1 MRRLALFAILL
12 VSVSAPA
19 LAHEQA
25 GLAQGFA
32 TGFLH
37 PLSGPDHVLA
47 MVAVGMWGAQL
58 GLPALWVLPVT
69 FPMMMAVGGFLGLVG
84 IPLPGVEV
92 GVALSALALG
102 ALVAGAVRP
111 PLWAAML
118 LVGAFAIFH
127 GHAHG
132 TELPPGQ
139 SGLTYSLGFVVA
151 TGGLH
156 AVGIAIGLVHRWPW
170 GRIALRGAGVLVAL
184 GGLFY
189 LWKAFA

>member
-1 MRRLALFAILL
+1 MRRLALLAIL
-12 VSVSAPA
+12 VSAPA

-37 PLSGPDHVLA
+37 PLSGPDHILA
-47 MVAVGMWGAQL
+47 MVAVGLWGAQL
-58 GLPALWVLPVT
+58 GRPAIWVLPVT

-84 IPLPGVEV
+84 APLPGVEV
-92 GVALSALALG
+92 GIALSALALG
-102 ALVAGAVRP
+102 AMVAGAVRP

-139 SGLTYSLGFVVA
+139 SGLTYSIGFVVA

-170 GRIALRGAGVLVAL
+170 GRIALRGAGGLVAL
-184 GGLFY
+184 AGLFF
-189 LWKAFA
+189 LWGAFA

>member
-1 MRRLALFAILL
+1 MRRLALFAIL

-37 PLSGPDHVLA
+37 PLSGPDHILA

>member
-1 MRRLALFAILL
+1 MRRLALLAIL
-12 VSVSAPA
+12 VSAPA

-37 PLSGPDHVLA
+37 PLSGPDHILA

-102 ALVAGAVRP
+102 AMVAGAVRP

-156 AVGIAIGLVHRWPW
+156 AAGIAIGLVHRWPM

-189 LWKAFA
+189 LWKAFT

>member
-1 MRRLALFAILL
+1 MRRLALLAIL
-12 VSVSAPA
+12 VSAPA

-37 PLSGPDHVLA
+37 PLSGPDHILA

-102 ALVAGAVRP
+102 AMVAGAVRP

-156 AVGIAIGLVHRWPW
+156 AAGIAIGLVHRWPT

-189 LWKAFA
+189 LWKAFT

>member
-1 MRRLALFAILL
+1 MRRFALLAIL
-12 VSVSAPA
+12 VSAPA
-19 LAHEQA
+19 IAHEQSGQAA
-25 GLAQGFA
+25 GFV

-37 PLSGPDHVLA
+37 PLSGPDHILA

-69 FPMMMAVGGFLGLVG
+69 FPMMMAVGGFLGLIGV
-84 IPLPGVEV
+84 PLPGVEF

-102 ALVAGAVRP
+102 AMVAGAVRP

-118 LVGAFAIFH
+118 LVGVFAIFH

-139 SGLTYSLGFVVA
+139 SGLTYSIGFVVA

-170 GRIALRGAGVLVAL
+170 GQIALRGAGVLVLL

>member
-1 MRRLALFAILL
+1 MRRLALLAIL
-12 VSVSAPA
+12 VSAPA

-37 PLSGPDHVLA
+37 PLSGPDHILA

-102 ALVAGAVRP
+102 AMVAGAVRP

-189 LWKAFA
+189 LWKAFT

>member
-1 MRRLALFAILL
+1 MRRLALLAIL
-12 VSVSAPA
+12 VSAPA

-37 PLSGPDHVLA
+37 PLSGPDHILA

-102 ALVAGAVRP
+102 AMVAGAV
-111 PLWAAML
+111 
-118 LVGAFAIFH
+118 
-127 GHAHG
+127 
-132 TELPPGQ
+132 
-139 SGLTYSLGFVVA
+139 
-151 TGGLH
+151 GG
-156 AVGIAIGLVHRWPW
+156 R
-170 GRIALRGAGVLVAL
+170 
-184 GGLFY
+184 
-189 LWKAFA
+189 